1 MPNGGCTMTLELLS
15 KAQLQ
20 IINRG
25 GLQYPLDAAEKDY
38 FLALVVKIL
47 YESELKEKLVFKG
60 GTALY
65 HTYLPQ
71 SRFSEDLDFTAL
83 SPVSLEDLAKVF
95 AAHDFLELKEHNVSD
110 FTVKI
115 NRLKYAGPLE
125 QSNSL
130 KIEVDVTQNVVL
142 PACEKEYRN
151 AYGVR
156 ATVRVM
162 DLSEILA
169 EKIRA
174 SSDRARYRDFY
185 DIAMIL
191 ENYPMN
197 LSEVIDLVRRKEV
210 RKPISQNSM
219 LKNWEIARQEKG
231 RGVDQ
236 IVYSREITEK
246 EVIES
251 IDRIGAFEIGKRH
264 V

>member
-1 MPNGGCTMTLELLS
+1 MTLELLS

-20 IINRG
+20 IINRR

-38 FLALVVKIL
+38 FLTLVVKIL

-71 SRFSEDLDFTAL
+71 LRFSEDLDFTAL
-83 SPVSLEDLAKVF
+83 LPVSLEELAKVL
-95 AAHDFLELKEHNVSD
+95 AAHDFLELKEHKVSD

-125 QSNSL
+125 QANSL
-130 KIEVDVTQNVVL
+130 KIEVDVTQKVVL
-142 PACEKEYRN
+142 PACDKEYQN
-151 AYGVR
+151 AYGVQT
-156 ATVRVM
+156 TVCVM
-162 DLSEILA
+162 DLREILA

-174 SSDRARYRDFY
+174 ASDRARYRDFY

-191 ENYPMN
+191 ESYPMN
-197 LSEVIDLVRRKEV
+197 LNEVLDLVRRKEI
-210 RKPISQNSM
+210 RKPISQDSM

-231 RGVDQ
+231 RSVDQ
-236 IVYSREITEK
+236 IVYSKDVSEK
-246 EVIES
+246 EILNA
-251 IDRIGAFEIGKRH
+251 INRIGSFEIGRH
-264 V
+264 ELENDSFEL

>member
-1 MPNGGCTMTLELLS
+1 MTLELLS

-20 IINRG
+20 IINRR

-71 SRFSEDLDFTAL
+71 LRFSEDLDFTAIL
-83 SPVSLEDLAKVF
+83 PVSLEELEKVL
-95 AAHDFLELKEHNVSD
+95 AAHDFLELKEHNASD

-115 NRLKYAGPLE
+115 NRLKYTGPLG
-125 QSNSL
+125 QANSL
-130 KIEVDVTQNVVL
+130 KIEVDLTQNVVL
-142 PACEKEYRN
+142 PARDEEYRN
-151 AYGVR
+151 AYGVQ

-162 DLSEILA
+162 DLREILA

-174 SSDRARYRDFY
+174 ASDRARYRDFY

-191 ENYPMN
+191 ESYPMSLN
-197 LSEVIDLVRRKEV
+197 EVLDLIRRKEI
-210 RKPISQNSM
+210 RKPISQSSM

-236 IVYSREITEK
+236 IVYSKEIPEK
-246 EVIES
+246 EIMEAIEKT
-251 IDRIGAFEIGKRH
+251 RFFEIEKA
-264 V
+264 

>member
-1 MPNGGCTMTLELLS
+1 MTLELLS

-38 FLALVVKIL
+38 LLALVAKII

-71 SRFSEDLDFTAL
+71 LRFSEDLDFTAL
-83 SPVSLEDLAKVF
+83 SPVSLEELWKVLA
-95 AAHDFLELKEHNVSD
+95 ANDFLELKEHHISE

-115 NRLKYAGPLE
+115 NRLKYAGPLGMP
-125 QSNSL
+125 NSL
-130 KIEVDVTQNVVL
+130 KIEVDVAQNVML
-142 PACEKEYRN
+142 PACEKEYKN
-151 AYGVR
+151 AYGVQ
-156 ATVRVM
+156 AMVRVM
-162 DLSEILA
+162 DLREILA

-174 SSDRARYRDFY
+174 ASDRARYRDFY

-191 ENYPMN
+191 GSYPMN
-197 LSEVIDLVRRKEV
+197 LGEILDLVRRKEI

-231 RGVDQ
+231 RGVDL
-236 IVYSREITEK
+236 IVYSKEISEK
-246 EVIES
+246 EISELVDKIEP
-251 IDRIGAFEIGKRH
+251 FEIEMT
-264 V
+264 